1 METFNDEVLKIDQE
15 LESHPVSSLGNVS
28 QTVRG
33 ETEIQNWLTNY
44 LAQLLEIT
52 PDEIDI
58 TISFDCY
65 SLDSAAA
72 VGLSGDLE
80 EWLGSEFEPTLLY
93 DYPTIETLAKYLT
106 EECQATKSLF
116 QMCETA

>member
-1 METFNDEVLKIDQE
+1 METLNDRVVKIDQQ
-15 LESHPVSSLGNVS
+15 LEPHPVFLSGNVS

-33 ETEIQNWLTNY
+33 EVEIQDWLANY

-80 EWLGSEFEPTLLY
+80 EWLECEFEPTLLY
-93 DYPTIETLAKYLT
+93 DYPTIETLAKYLA
-106 EECQATKSLF
+106 EECKATK
-116 QMCETA
+116 